1 MSRRSCAV
9 IFGSFENIVFW
20 AMSVLHVDQSRVP
33 IRLLQ
38 IGATTVDVAE
48 VVHLGVT
55 FLVVEL

>member
-1 MSRRSCAV
+1 V